1 MKNKTTPKII
11 DADRINDGLVVTFN
25 DGKSV
30 LYSAAQLHAS
40 ATGAVTVV
48 ETVKDPKQ
56 TA

>member
-1 MKNKTTPKII
+1 MKNKATPKII
-11 DADRINDGLVVTFN
+11 DAERMKDGLVVTFN

-30 LYSAAQLHAS
+30 LYSAAQLHAT
-40 ATGAVTVV
+40 ANGAVTIV